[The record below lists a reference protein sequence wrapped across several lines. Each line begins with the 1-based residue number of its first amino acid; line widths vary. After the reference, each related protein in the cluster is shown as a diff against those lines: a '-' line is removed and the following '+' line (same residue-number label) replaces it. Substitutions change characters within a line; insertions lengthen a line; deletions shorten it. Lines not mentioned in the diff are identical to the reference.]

1 MILWDGARRVLK
13 GNLHVHTTLSDGK
26 RTPDEV
32 RALYRSH
39 GYDFLAI
46 TDHRRVTTETAMVDG
61 LLSIRGIEFDFNL
74 TGQVIHIVGIGVPEE
89 VAQTV
94 TYSSAPQRAIDEINR
109 LGGVPVLAHPAWS
122 LNTPDVI
129 CALRDISISE
139 IYNTVSGLPWN
150 ADRADSSGI
159 LDICSAMGHAKNLVA
174 SDDAHFYNGDACQ
187 SWTMVASEENTE
199 EAIKAALR
207 RGDFYATRGPEF
219 KRIEFDGHTVS
230 VDCSAVRTVWFPS
243 ELPWGS
249 GRVFTGENLTH
260 VEYPIS
266 ELNRRF
272 VRVVLEDEN
281 GKRAWSNPIVLDK

>member
-1 MILWDGARRVLK
+1 M
-13 GNLHVHTTLSDGK
+13 HTTLSDGK

-94 TYSSAPQRAIDEINR
+94 TYGSAPQRAIDEINR

-150 ADRADSSGI
+150 ADRADSSRH
-159 LDICSAMGHAKNLVA
+159 SGHLCC
-174 SDDAHFYNGDACQ
+174 DG
-187 SWTMVASEENTE
+187 TREESGR
-199 EAIKAALR
+199 LR
-207 RGDFYATRGPEF
+207 R
-219 KRIEFDGHTVS
+219 
-230 VDCSAVRTVWFPS
+230 
-243 ELPWGS
+243 
-249 GRVFTGENLTH
+249 
-260 VEYPIS
+260 
-266 ELNRRF
+266 
-272 VRVVLEDEN
+272 
-281 GKRAWSNPIVLDK
+281 RAFL